1 MSVKVITEKTIFA
14 GNMVVCIKNPSEL
27 PDKSIITIRKFSEV
41 VGILRKNC
49 FPIYNLR
56 QDKEI

>member
-1 MSVKVITEKTIFA
+1 MSVEVITEKTKYLQVIRLY
-14 GNMVVCIKNPSEL
+14 VLKTQVSYL
-27 PDKSIITIRKFSEV
+27 TIITIRKFSEV